1 MTLSVVNLS
10 CSQYEEHHWYWSW
23 SRSLHP
29 QQVCSKYKVLAHKR
43 VPMSWTTRAC
53 PTPSAEATKILS
65 SPHTHPREDG
75 FIPFG
80 DWFPGASQV
89 SGGTVCDCSIAP
101 LCSLPFRREA
111 LRHTPSADHVQCS
124 RRSGEW
130 ESHTVVFVSLSLSS
144 IIQLS
149 LIHISEPTRLRRMG
163 SWGGWW

>member
-1 MTLSVVNLS
+1 MPKLPTHARVTLMPSVLPHLPTS
-10 CSQYEEHHWYWSW
+10 EF
-23 SRSLHP
+23 
-29 QQVCSKYKVLAHKR
+29 
-43 VPMSWTTRAC
+43 PMSWTTRAC

-65 SPHTHPREDG
+65 SPRTHPREDG

-111 LRHTPSADHVQCS
+111 LRHTPSADHVQCF

-130 ESHTVVFVSLSLSS
+130 ESHTVVFVSLSAQSS
-144 IIQLS
+144 
-149 LIHISEPTRLRRMG
+149 RAGRR
-163 SWGGWW
+163 SCAH